1 MSKDDT
7 ISEVYYDLENGFGSL
22 ADTLKRSKALDK
34 SITRA
39 DVQAFLGKQDNL
51 QRKKAKQNNSFV
63 PLAEARQQFQ
73 IDLVEFT
80 KPKDETGE
88 WYTYG
93 LVANDIFTKKAVV
106 VPMKNKQAET
116 AAVALDK
123 VIAKLG
129 VPAEIL
135 TDLGGEFKGHFDARM
150 REYYEIIHRW
160 SRTPPIFVE
169 RFNGTLKVGLSRRM
183 EAADDRRWWKF
194 ATAVVNKYNAT
205 KQTTT
210 KMTPN
215 DLADENVPYEER
227 EAKEEEAWH
236 NIDRKAHRRRKYP
249 RVSVGD
255 RVKLIIKPTRY
266 SEYKEGFV
274 NWQKTSCPVEA
285 IRYENGV
292 KLIFLT
298 GLPKIE
304 DRPVMRHEI
313 LKVEGQEQPPRERLR
328 AQQEDLALD
337 DVSDAALR
345 AMLARAIQG

>member
-1 MSKDDT
+1 MSKEDV
-7 ISEVYYDLENGFGSL
+7 ISQVYYDLEHGFGSL

-39 DVQAFLGKQDNL
+39 EVQAFLGKQDKL

-80 KPKDETGE
+80 KPTDETGE

-93 LVANDIFTKKAVV
+93 LVANDIFTKKVVV
-106 VPMKNKQAET
+106 VPMKNKNTET
-116 AAVALDK
+116 TAVALDK
-123 VIAKLG
+123 VIEKLG
-129 VPAEIL
+129 VPAEVL
-135 TDLGGEFKGHFDARM
+135 TDIGGEFMKHFDARL
-150 REYYEIIHRW
+150 RNYYDIIHRW

-183 EAADDRRWWKF
+183 DAAGDRRWWKF
-194 ATAVVNKYNAT
+194 ATAVTNKYNNT
-205 KQTTT
+205 KHTTT

-249 RVSVGD
+249 KVSVGD
-255 RVKLIIKPTRY
+255 RVKLIIKPSKY
-266 SEYKEGFV
+266 NEYKEGFV
-274 NWQKTSCPVEA
+274 NWQKASYLVEA
-285 IRYENGV
+285 IQFVNGV
-292 KLIFLT
+292 KL
-298 GLPKIE
+298 
-304 DRPVMRHEI
+304 
-313 LKVEGQEQPPRERLR
+313 
-328 AQQEDLALD
+328 
-337 DVSDAALR
+337 
-345 AMLARAIQG
+345 